1 MSSITAHNFKRIALF
16 GAGLSGLA
24 AYRRA
29 RDLGISCV
37 IDDDHQKAHDEIA
50 PSDFIAWQKWDFS
63 ELDALIL
70 SPGIAHHHPAPHDV
84 AIAAIAQGVE
94 IISEVEFGLRTGH
107 WGKLV
112 IITGTNGKSTT
123 TALTGHILAYG
134 GKNVGI
140 GGNLGTPLCA
150 LDDRP
155 DGITVLELS
164 SYQLETTPSLAPH
177 ITALLNITP
186 DHLDRHGGL
195 DGYIAAK
202 KKSLSACG
210 PKSLA
215 LIGDEG
221 DMMADII
228 KWAKAELPCDIKAIN
243 ANNLDQLAL
252 DNPYLAGA
260 HNAQNAA
267 FAIAIARACGVSDA
281 DCGAALASFVG
292 LAHRLQPVGTI
303 NGISFV
309 NDSKA
314 TNGDASAKALGA
326 YQTIIWLAG
335 GRAKAD
341 GLAACHSY
349 FNNIHSAHFYGECA
363 DIFYDDFHQEAQG
376 HIPCTSHNTM
386 DEAFSQATKNIPE
399 EAVILLSPAA
409 ASFDQFAN
417 FGARGSHFEGLA
429 TSFIAKIAPCDANAQ
444 GGSSC

>member
-24 AYRRA
+24 AYQRA
-29 RDLGISCV
+29 CDLGISCV
-37 IDDDHQKAHDEIA
+37 IDDDHQKAHDAIA

-70 SPGIAHHHPAPHDV
+70 SPGIAH
-84 AIAAIAQGVE
+84 
-94 IISEVEFGLRTGH
+94 TGH

-123 TALTGHILAYG
+123 TALTGHLLAQG

-177 ITALLNITP
+177 ISALLNITP

-210 PKSLA
+210 PEALA

-221 DMMADII
+221 DIMADII
-228 KWAKAELPCDIKAIN
+228 KW
-243 ANNLDQLAL
+243 L

-267 FAIAIARACGVSDA
+267 FAVAIARACGVSDA
-281 DCGAALASFVG
+281 DCSAGLASFVG

-341 GLAACHSY
+341 GLSACHSY
-349 FNNIHSAHFYGECA
+349 FKNIHSAHFYGECA
-363 DIFYDDFHQEAQG
+363 DIFYDDFHQKAQG

-386 DEAFSQATKNIPE
+386 DEAFSQATKNMPE

>member
-1 MSSITAHNFKRIALF
+1 MSPKTAHHFTYIALF

-29 RDLGISCV
+29 RDMGISCV
-37 IDDDHQKAHDEIA
+37 MDDDHLSAHEEIA
-50 PSDFIAWQKWDFS
+50 PADFVAWQNWNWS
-63 ELDALIL
+63 EVDVLIL

-84 AIAAIAQGVE
+84 AAAAIAHGVA
-94 IISEVEFGLRTGH
+94 IISEVEFGLRTGD

-112 IITGTNGKSTT
+112 VITGTNGKSTT
-123 TALTGHILAYG
+123 TALTGHLLAAS
-134 GKNVGI
+134 GKQVAI

-177 ITALLNITP
+177 ISALLNITP

-195 DGYIAAK
+195 DGYIDAK
-202 KKSLSACG
+202 KKILSACG
-210 PKSLA
+210 PDALA

-221 DMMADII
+221 HVMADII
-228 KWAKAELPCDIKAIN
+228 AWAQAELPCEIRAIS
-243 ANNLDQLAL
+243 AKNLDKFAL
-252 DNPYLAGA
+252 DNPYLAGS

-267 FAIAIARACGVSDA
+267 FAVAIARACGVGDA
-281 DCGAALASFVG
+281 DCQAALASFVG

-303 NGISFV
+303 DGISFV

-326 YQTIIWLAG
+326 YETIIWLAG

-341 GLAACHSY
+341 GLVACHPY
-349 FNNIHSAHFYGECA
+349 FKNIHSAHFYGECA
-363 DIFYDDFHQEAQG
+363 DDFYQQAQG
-376 HIPCTSHNTM
+376 HICCTSHNTM
-386 DEAFSQATKNIPE
+386 DEAFAQATKNIPG

-417 FGARGSHFEGLA
+417 FGARGTYFEELA
-429 TSFIAKIAPCDANAQ
+429 TRFITKAGQEARHVR
-444 GGSSC
+444 